1 MKVSD
6 LKGEAALDALADLL
20 EPITEI
26 ITDEEFVRLSR
37 SNAPKIKLAKAAIK
51 GHKKAIIEILAIL
64 DGVPP
69 EEYEVNLITLP
80 KKLLEV
86 FNDPDVASLFQSRGQ
101 VTAASSGSAMV
112 NTGASE
118 A

>member
-1 MKVSD
+1 MKLSD
-6 LKGEAALDALADLL
+6 LKGEAALDALADLI

-26 ITDEEFVRLSR
+26 VTDAEFVRLAK
-37 SNAPKIKLAKAAIK
+37 SNAPRPKLIKAAIK

-69 EEYEVNLITLP
+69 DEYEVNLVTLP

-86 FNDPDVASLFQSRGQ
+86 FNDPDVASLFQSQGQ
-101 VTAASSGSAMV
+101 VTKTSSGSV
-112 NTGASE
+112 TENTGAKE